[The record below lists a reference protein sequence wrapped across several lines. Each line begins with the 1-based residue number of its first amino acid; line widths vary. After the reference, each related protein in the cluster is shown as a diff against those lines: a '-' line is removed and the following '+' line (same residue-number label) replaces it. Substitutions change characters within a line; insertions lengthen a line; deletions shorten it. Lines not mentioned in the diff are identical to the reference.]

1 MRPFVAHLR
10 ADAELPE
17 FDEQLGLA
25 FDGRLDNRREL
36 SAMLGEQFASDAS
49 LALACWR
56 RFGKAAPERWQ
67 GPFAVAVLER
77 ASGRAWLARDEVGV
91 RGLAYGRDLEGNWV
105 AATFEHEVAQSIAA
119 GLDEVRIAAFLAL
132 REPEPWRS
140 FFVGVSQALPGQLTE
155 LRADGTVVRT
165 ALPRRHQTLAPV
177 EGDLETAAVEFRQ
190 HVDSAVRDTL
200 DDCDPPFA
208 LLFSGVL
215 DSTTLACSM
224 VAQGRPP
231 AALISWNFD
240 SFPDER
246 AHQQALAQQ
255 LGLPLH
261 PLLLDHA
268 IPLGESGDWPVHP
281 STPEQT
287 PFRLLHEA
295 ACRKASDLGTKT
307 LLWGYGGD
315 MFFGGTEGLPRALLR
330 RSEPGRALRAFRSEA
345 GRLGLRGAL
354 RGNVPPQWL
363 RRWQRRR
370 PPAWLTSEAHHHLR
384 AINPAATLEEA
395 EAPFP
400 TRQRALTSFASV
412 QGDANENWFS
422 ARHGLAVEAPLRDR
436 ALVHWVLTAAPWSA
450 LNAERDLQRRALLG
464 RCAPEIANRTGKGS
478 FEPLLRRV
486 LSNPQARGRAGELMF
501 GEPAAWPRFLSR
513 QALTAVWEGHDTTRL
528 GLQIFWSALSLELW
542 IRRRGGRG

>member
-10 ADAELPE
+10 ADAALAE

-91 RGLAYGRDLEGNWV
+91 RGLAYGRDLDGNWV
-105 AATFEHEVAQSIAA
+105 AATFEHEVARAIAA

-140 FFVGVSQALPGQLTE
+140 FFVGVSQALPGELTE

-165 ALPRRHQTLAPV
+165 PLARPHQAPAPV
-177 EGDLETAAVEFRQ
+177 EGDLEIAAVEFTQ
-190 HVDSAVRDTL
+190 HVDSAVRHTL

-208 LLFSGVL
+208 LLFSGGL

-246 AHQQALAQQ
+246 AYQQALAQQ

-268 IPLGESGDWPVHP
+268 IPLGEPGDWPVHP

-295 ACRKASDLGTKT
+295 ACRKAAQLGVRT

-315 MFFGGTEGLPRALLR
+315 MFFAGAEALPRGLLR
-330 RSEPGRALRAFRSEA
+330 RGKVFGSFRALANSVQDRE
-345 GRLGLRGAL
+345 LRPTL
-354 RGNVPPQWL
+354 RDSAPPHWL

-370 PPAWLTSEAHHHLR
+370 SPLWLTEEGARQVR
-384 AINPAATLEEA
+384 AIEDFWTLEEA
-395 EAPFP
+395 RADFP
-400 TRQRALTSFASV
+400 RRYRGLTSFASV

-422 ARHGLAVEAPLRDR
+422 APYGLGFEAPLRDR
-436 ALVHWVLTAAPWSA
+436 ALVAWILGAAPWNC
-450 LNAERDLQRRALLG
+450 LEPTRELQRRGLSG
-464 RCAPEIANRTGKGS
+464 RCASTLAKRPGKGS
-478 FEPLLRRV
+478 LEPLLRR
-486 LSNPQARGRAGELMF
+486 LLTDPDARRKAADWLFSDRAQ
-501 GEPAAWPRFLSR
+501 WPRFVRRS
-513 QALTAVWEGHDTTRL
+513 AIDAVWGARDTTNL
-528 GLQIFWSALSLELW
+528 GLRLFWSALSLELW
-542 IRRRGGRG
+542 LSRRAER